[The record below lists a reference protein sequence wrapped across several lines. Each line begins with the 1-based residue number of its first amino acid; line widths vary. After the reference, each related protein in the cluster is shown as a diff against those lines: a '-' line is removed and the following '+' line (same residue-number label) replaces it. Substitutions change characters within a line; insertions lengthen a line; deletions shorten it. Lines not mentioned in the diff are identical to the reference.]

1 MNSLITGIPFGKD
14 KTPEQIQE
22 DTDMAKKVQCPVC
35 KKRSKAKLWKSVGD
49 SYKCPNKECG
59 AICEDDKSEM
69 K

>member
-22 DTDMAKKVQCPVC
+22 DTDMAKKVQCEC
-35 KKRSKAKLWKSVGD
+35 GKKSKKSEWKKVGENL
-49 SYKCPNKECG
+49 YKCPACQK
-59 AICEDDKSEM
+59 ICEDDKGEM